1 MRIMEILEKNI
12 INIVSEVCNVPEDKI
27 IRNRTATRHA
37 NVVIARQV
45 LVNLLY
51 RNFNYTNHNLRDILG
66 YKNHA
71 SIVHARGMH
80 DIDYKTNIMYRN
92 FYNKSMDHLGLYVN
106 SEDIEASRNIDM
118 KKKIEEQ
125 DRAIGRYKDLW
136 INERAEKERIHGLL
150 INFKKKYMLK

>member
-1 MRIMEILEKNI
+1 MEILEKNI
-12 INIVSEVCNVPEDKI
+12 INIVSDVCNVPTEKI

-37 NVVIARQV
+37 NVVVARQI

-80 DIDYKTNIMYRN
+80 DIDYKSNMMYRN
-92 FYNKSMDHLGLYVN
+92 FYNKSMEQLGLYVN
-106 SEDIEASRNIDM
+106 DED
-118 KKKIEEQ
+118 IEEQ
-125 DRAIGRYKDLW
+125 DKVIGKYKDLW
-136 INERAEKERIHGLL
+136 INERSEKEKYQQLL
-150 INFKKKYMLK
+150 INFKKKYIPR

>member
-1 MRIMEILEKNI
+1 MEMLEKNI
-12 INIVSEVCNVPEDKI
+12 INIVAEICNVPEDKI

-37 NVVIARQV
+37 NVVLARQV

-80 DIDYKTNIMYRN
+80 DIDYKSNIMYRN
-92 FYNKSMDHLGLYVN
+92 FYNKSMEQLGLYVN
-106 SEDIEASRNIDM
+106 SEDIEASRNLDM
-118 KKKIEEQ
+118 KRRIEEQ
-125 DRAIGRYKDLW
+125 DKAIGKYKDLW
-136 INERAEKERIHGLL
+136 INERSEKEKYQQLL
-150 INFKKKYMLK
+150 INFKKKYIPRQV